1 MTIHVER
8 DSQKG
13 MVIGR
18 GGRTIKSLGAM
29 ARERIESL
37 LGQRVYLDLWVKVL
51 PKWRRSPER
60 LRELGFPTSNQRKK

>member
-1 MTIHVER
+1 
-8 DSQKG
+8 

-60 LRELGFPTSNQRKK
+60 LRELGFPIPDQREK